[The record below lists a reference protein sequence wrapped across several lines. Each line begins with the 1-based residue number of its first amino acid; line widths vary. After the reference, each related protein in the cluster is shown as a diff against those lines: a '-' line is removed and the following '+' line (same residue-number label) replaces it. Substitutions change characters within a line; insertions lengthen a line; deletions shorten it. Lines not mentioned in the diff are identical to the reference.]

1 MDNYVPP
8 YTITNTMLEYV
19 SSIMEKIGKLDNYT
33 NFEKMPNLRRN
44 NRIKSIHSSLAIE
57 ANSLSLDQVKAV
69 ISGKSVIGPEKEIQE
84 VLNAYKAYEMI
95 NDLNPYSIKDLK
107 REIKEPKEKIMTG
120 NGYCQRFHN
129 WSKEEA
135 HKVLTD
141 KTIELSGTFRTGN
154 EGVFDGAG
162 NCIHVCPPPE
172 QLDYLMKQLFDWMK
186 KNKDEIHP
194 LILSSIFHYEFV
206 FIHPFCDGNGRTA
219 RLWQNVLLTNWKS
232 FFEYLPIESQIKK
245 YQEEYYTAISN
256 CHKSVNSNEFIEFM
270 LKMIDKV
277 LKELLETSTIQLT
290 EKSVNINKLLNVMEY
305 GVPMTANEIMEK
317 LEIKSK
323 ETLRSTY
330 LDPAIEK
337 GVVELTIPDK
347 PTSKNQMYY
356 KV

>member
-1 MDNYVPP
+1 MDKYISP

-107 REIKEPKEKIMTG
+107 RV
-120 NGYCQRFHN
+120 
-129 WSKEEA
+129 

-141 KTIELSGTFRTGN
+141 KTTELSGTFRTGN

-256 CHKSVNSNEFIEFM
+256 CHKSVNLNEFIEFM

-290 EKSVNINKLLNVMEY
+290 EKSVNINKLLSVMEY

-330 LDPAIEK
+330 LDPAIEE